1 MMYRK
6 RLAALAVVGLF
17 AGLLTPG
24 VSGAATKK
32 VKAIAQPPGAK
43 ASAQRK
49 TACAKKGYAKYGFT
63 NQGQCIAYGSAAAP
77 AATQAPATQA
87 PAVAAPAAGGASGG
101 SAIFGVD
108 AETNN
113 WLPGPGSWGGASA
126 VVAYAVYDTLL
137 ANGPDGKPVPN
148 LLESITPSGD
158 YKTWTLKARSGIK
171 FHNGE
176 DFNAEAIAIAM
187 EHIRTGPTTAPAW
200 GNLIKCEAT
209 GPMVAECRMKTAWVS
224 FPFYLTGQSGVV
236 PAPASIKS
244 GDGAKRPVGTGAFLC
259 KGDCWVPN
267 QKMSL
272 VKNPNYWRP
281 GLPKLDS
288 LEIRPIPDEDQ
299 RLAQLQSGQIQF
311 LSTAN
316 FLTGRDLANLAKD
329 KKINLLTSEN
339 GASTAY
345 DIPNLAR
352 TGPMQDVRVRQAWA
366 YAIDTDTL
374 IQLRA
379 PGATKAN
386 GLYLSGQLGYLTS
399 AGYQF
404 NLDKAK
410 ALLDAYKK
418 DKGVST
424 VTVTF
429 QTTAVPDNQQTI
441 AVMKQ
446 MLDKAGFNIIL
457 GPGLEQSAY
466 IQAVLTGNFEVM
478 SWNYPVGG
486 PSDPDQGRPFIHSE
500 GCGGP
505 TVCPRAIG
513 FSVLNW
519 SRSVDGIVDTALD
532 QIRTNSDPEVRKRAA
547 EAVETQFSENA
558 FLLFRW
564 RSRSHMGF
572 CAKCTVPAETGVAGD
587 KLQFAPSGTFRGQA
601 YLTVG

>member
-32 VKAIAQPPGAK
+32 VKAITQPPGAK

-77 AATQAPATQA
+77 ATQAPATQA

-101 SAIFGVD
+101 TAIYGVD

-113 WLPGPGSWGGASA
+113 WLPGPGSWGGASG
-126 VVAYAVYDTLL
+126 VTAYAVYDTLL
-137 ANGPDGKPVPN
+137 ATAADGRPVPN
-148 LLESITPSGD
+148 LLESTTPSSD
-158 YKTWTLKARSGIK
+158 FKTWTLKARPGIK

-176 DFNAEAIAIAM
+176 DFNGEAIAIGM

-200 GNLIKCEAT
+200 GNLIKCDAT
-209 GPMVAECRMKTAWVS
+209 GPLVAECRMKTPWVS
-224 FPFYLTGQSGVV
+224 FPSYLTGQSGVMA
-236 PAPASIKS
+236 APASIKS
-244 GDGAKRPVGTGAFLC
+244 GDGSKRPVGTGAFMC

-267 QKMSL
+267 QKMTL

-281 GLPKLDS
+281 GLPKLDV

-311 LSTAN
+311 LGTAN
-316 FLTGRDLANLAKD
+316 FLTGRDLANLARD
-329 KKINLLTSEN
+329 KKVNLLTSEN
-339 GASTAY
+339 AGSTAY

-352 TGPMQDVRVRQAWA
+352 TGPMQDVRVRQAWS
-366 YAIDTDTL
+366 YAIDKDTL
-374 IQLRA
+374 ISLRA

-386 GLYLSGQLGYLTS
+386 GIYLEGQLGYQKD
-399 AGYQF
+399 AGYEF

-418 DKGVST
+418 DKGVSN
-424 VTVTF
+424 VTVTL
-429 QTTAVPDNQQTI
+429 QTTAVTDNQQTI

-478 SWNYPVGG
+478 TWNYPLAGG
-486 PSDPDQGRPFIHSE
+486 TDADQGRPFLHSE

-532 QIRTNSDPEVRKRAA
+532 QVRSNSDPAVRKRAA
-547 EAVETQFSENA
+547 EAVETQFNDNA
-558 FLLFRW
+558 YVLPRW
-564 RSRSHMGF
+564 RSRAHLGF
-572 CAKCTVPAETGVAGD
+572 CSKCAVGAEIGVDGEKMMFVPA
-587 KLQFAPSGTFRGQA
+587 GTQRAQA